1 MAHYRLLRQ
10 MHRELGYS
18 QYHFG
23 NLFNLVEPAMKPSF
37 DKSIRLVAK
46 LFGGLLKDFD
56 RMATVV
62 KSSGAKAE

>member
-1 MAHYRLLRQ
+1 
-10 MHRELGYS
+10 
-18 QYHFG
+18 
-23 NLFNLVEPAMKPSF
+23 MKPSF

-46 LFGGLLKDFD
+46 PLGGLLKDLD